1 MKIAELKQKP
11 EEDLKKIL
19 VENRSKI
26 FDLKINLKQGQVKN
40 TSEIRKLKK
49 DIARILTILKSKSE
63 Q

>member
-11 EEDLKKIL
+11 EEDLKKGLI
-19 VENRSKI
+19 ENRSKI

-63 Q
+63 